1 MTSSLIGSLTTVL
14 SSIVILIVLAKLS
27 RQMDNMSKTLKAI
40 DKKIL
45 EEDIIASR
53 ISKELEWIKSEF
65 KILEGDA
72 KWKE

>member
-1 MTSSLIGSLTTVL
+1 MTSSLIGSFTTVL

-27 RQMDNMSKTLKAI
+27 RQMDNMSKTLKAM

-65 KILEGDA
+65 KILEGNI